1 MAISETAK
9 QICNLSLAGYINSEK
24 IHAQMKEIFQRGET
38 MIINKMENGVWTSI
52 DTERNEVLC
61 TIESLGNH
69 IYKATNSFLKIT
81 AEVFPIDEYRTSV
94 KCIENKNRTKNGI
107 YRKSRK
113 LLDSNMKWLV
123 YMLEECG
130 FIRKPKTIS

>member
-1 MAISETAK
+1 
-9 QICNLSLAGYINSEK
+9 
-24 IHAQMKEIFQRGET
+24 
-38 MIINKMENGVWTSI
+38 MIINKMENGIWTST

-61 TIESLGNH
+61 TIKSLGNN
-69 IYKATNSFLKIT
+69 IYKATNSTFKII
-81 AEVFPIDEYRTSV
+81 AEVFPIDEYKISV

-113 LLDSNMKWLV
+113 LMDSNMKWLV

>member
-1 MAISETAK
+1 M
-9 QICNLSLAGYINSEK
+9 
-24 IHAQMKEIFQRGET
+24 
-38 MIINKMENGVWTSI
+38 
-52 DTERNEVLC
+52 LC

-81 AEVFPIDEYRTSV
+81 AEVFPIDEYRTYV

-113 LLDSNMKWLV
+113 LMDSNMKWLV
-123 YMLEECG
+123 CMLEEYG

>member
-1 MAISETAK
+1 
-9 QICNLSLAGYINSEK
+9 
-24 IHAQMKEIFQRGET
+24 
-38 MIINKMENGVWTSI
+38 MIINKMENGIWTSI

-81 AEVFPIDEYRTSV
+81 AEVFPIDEYRTYA

-107 YRKSRK
+107 YIEKCSSPIGDGNQNMVNVYVLRKKNGRK
-113 LLDSNMKWLV
+113 IWMGTTQITVS
-123 YMLEECG
+123 
-130 FIRKPKTIS
+130 

>member
-1 MAISETAK
+1 
-9 QICNLSLAGYINSEK
+9 
-24 IHAQMKEIFQRGET
+24 
-38 MIINKMENGVWTSI
+38 MIINKMENGIWTST

-61 TIESLGNH
+61 TIKSLGNN
-69 IYKATNSFLKIT
+69 IYKATNNTFKII

-113 LLDSNMKWLV
+113 LMDSNIKWLV

-130 FIRKPKTIS
+130 FIRKPKIIS

>member
-1 MAISETAK
+1 MPPVLINRVSLDERDISERW
-9 QICNLSLAGYINSEK
+9 II
-24 IHAQMKEIFQRGET
+24 
-38 MIINKMENGVWTSI
+38 MIINKMENGIWTST

-69 IYKATNSFLKIT
+69 VYKATNSFLKIT

-113 LLDSNMKWLV
+113 LMDSNMKWLV
-123 YMLEECG
+123 YMLEEYG
-130 FIRKPKTIS
+130 FIRKPKSIS

>member
-1 MAISETAK
+1 MK
-9 QICNLSLAGYINSEK
+9 KICVAYIKNDNNLDVATNFIKLILT
-24 IHAQMKEIFQRGET
+24 R
-38 MIINKMENGVWTSI
+38 
-52 DTERNEVLC
+52 
-61 TIESLGNH
+61 
-69 IYKATNSFLKIT
+69 TNSFLKIT

-113 LLDSNMKWLV
+113 LMDSNMKWLV
-123 YMLEECG
+123 YMLEEYG

>member
-1 MAISETAK
+1 
-9 QICNLSLAGYINSEK
+9 
-24 IHAQMKEIFQRGET
+24 
-38 MIINKMENGVWTSI
+38 MIINKMENGIWTSI

-107 YRKSRK
+107 YRKSKK
-113 LLDSNMKWLV
+113 LMDSNMKWLV

-130 FIRKPKTIS
+130 LLENQKLYYKTMKQEFY

>member
-1 MAISETAK
+1 
-9 QICNLSLAGYINSEK
+9 
-24 IHAQMKEIFQRGET
+24 
-38 MIINKMENGVWTSI
+38 MIINKMENGIWTSI

-94 KCIENKNRTKNGI
+94 KCIENKNKTKNGI
-107 YRKSRK
+107 YRKSK
-113 LLDSNMKWLV
+113 KWLV

-130 FIRKPKTIS
+130 FIRKPKTIL

>member
-1 MAISETAK
+1 MEVWI
-9 QICNLSLAGYINSEK
+9 
-24 IHAQMKEIFQRGET
+24 
-38 MIINKMENGVWTSI
+38 MIVNKMENGIWTSI

-81 AEVFPIDEYRTSV
+81 AEVFPIDEYRTYA

-113 LLDSNMKWLV
+113 LMDSNMKWLV
-123 YMLEECG
+123 CMLEEYG
-130 FIRKPKTIS
+130 FIRKPKIIS

>member
-1 MAISETAK
+1 
-9 QICNLSLAGYINSEK
+9 
-24 IHAQMKEIFQRGET
+24 
-38 MIINKMENGVWTSI
+38 MIINKMENGIWTST

-61 TIESLGNH
+61 IIKSLGNN
-69 IYKATNSFLKIT
+69 IYKATNSTLKIT

-107 YRKSRK
+107 YRESRK
-113 LLDSNMKWLV
+113 LMDSNIKWLV
-123 YMLEECG
+123 YMLEEYG